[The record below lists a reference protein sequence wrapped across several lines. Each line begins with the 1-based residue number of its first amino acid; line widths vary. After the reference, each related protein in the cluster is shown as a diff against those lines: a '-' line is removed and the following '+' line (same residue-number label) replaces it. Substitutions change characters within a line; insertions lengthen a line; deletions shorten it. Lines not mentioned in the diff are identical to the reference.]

1 MQGKISMNLSFC
13 QSEIVFSLDGLVTRL
28 AGGYKRKAFAELLK
42 IILQMV
48 QKILIYRLLHG
59 SFERRI
65 RTRVSCSACGATF
78 SPLH

>member
-1 MQGKISMNLSFC
+1 MQGKISMDLSFC

-48 QKILIYRLLHG
+48 QGRRSLGCMIISAAGELI
-59 SFERRI
+59 
-65 RTRVSCSACGATF
+65 
-78 SPLH
+78 